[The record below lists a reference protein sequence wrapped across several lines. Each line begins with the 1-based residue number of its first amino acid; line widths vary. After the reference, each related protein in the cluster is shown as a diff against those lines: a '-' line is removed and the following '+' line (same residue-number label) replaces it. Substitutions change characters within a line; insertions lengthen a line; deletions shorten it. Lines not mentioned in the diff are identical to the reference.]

1 MPGSHNIDN
10 QMRRFMTY
18 IKADKVSTAT
28 AQFLHKLVLYKALHN
43 PAMIGGSNTID
54 LFGDAN
60 EYLMT
65 MYDSTAGKS
74 GGEFYTSSG
83 RIRIVSSYHRSR

>member
-28 AQFLHKLVLYKALHN
+28 AQFF
-43 PAMIGGSNTID
+43 T
-54 LFGDAN
+54 
-60 EYLMT
+60 
-65 MYDSTAGKS
+65 
-74 GGEFYTSSG
+74 
-83 RIRIVSSYHRSR
+83 